1 MAMAVEYEAFE
12 VRDVTVVQ
20 HGKTTWIPTTTV
32 INNIKFI
39 QLSKWNR
46 DFVRFV
52 GGKGLDFR
60 NTQLN
65 PANSEFFESLLAA
78 RKRASKQAVVDALT
92 VDQEPEHADDVA
104 VQDPSDRRAGRVS
117 KKAKTWSWASLCS
130 SEALAH
136 PFVTIKVQGHCMNVK
151 TELRSSSLWVEFTR
165 ENLAFIQAGVQ
176 SSGKGRCHKR
186 KKGSAALAIGAAG
199 DDDHDGAGRGTEDLN
214 TAETLDE

>member
-12 VRDVTVVQ
+12 VRDVTVIE

-39 QLSKWNR
+39 QLGKWNR

-78 RKRASKQAVVDALT
+78 RKRASKQAVIDALA
-92 VDQEPEHADDVA
+92 VDEEPEHADDMA
-104 VQDPSDRRAGRVS
+104 VQDPLHRRAGRNP
-117 KKAKTWSWASLCS
+117 KRTKTWSWASLCS

-136 PFVTIKVQGHCMNVK
+136 PFVIIKVQGHCMKVK
-151 TELRSSSLWVEFTR
+151 TELRSNSLWVEFTK
-165 ENLAFIQAGVQ
+165 ENMAFIQAGVQ
-176 SSGKGRCHKR
+176 ASGKGRCHKR
-186 KKGSAALAIGAAG
+186 KKGSAAPAIEAE
-199 DDDHDGAGRGTEDLN
+199 DDNDGDGAGRETVDLKG
-214 TAETLDE
+214 AETLDE

>member
-1 MAMAVEYEAFE
+1 MAMAVEYEGFE
-12 VRDVTVVQ
+12 VRDVTVIE

-32 INNIKFI
+32 NNIKFI

-78 RKRASKQAVVDALT
+78 RKRASRQAVIDALA
-92 VDQEPEHADDVA
+92 VDEEPEHADDTA
-104 VQDPSDRRAGRVS
+104 AQDPLHRRARRNP
-117 KKAKTWSWASLCS
+117 KRTKTWSWASLCS

-136 PFVTIKVQGHCMNVK
+136 PFVTIKVQGRCMKVK
-151 TELRSSSLWVEFTR
+151 TELRSNSLWVEFTK
-165 ENLAFIQAGVQ
+165 ENMAFIQAGVQ
-176 SSGKGRCHKR
+176 ASGKGRCHKR
-186 KKGSAALAIGAAG
+186 KKGSAVPAIEAE
-199 DDDHDGAGRGTEDLN
+199 DDNDGDGAGRETVDLKG
-214 TAETLDE
+214 AETLDE